1 MERLGVE
8 LKVLS
13 LIEIVMLGLT
23 EQQQQSEGILQSPF
37 QI

>member
-13 LIEIVMLGLT
+13 LIEIVVLGLT
-23 EQQQQSEGILQSPF
+23 EQQQSEGILQSPF